1 MRERLARLTL
11 FILPLT
17 LLLGEQPLIKK
28 GGVSVYWFEVLTV
41 IFALLTWPEL
51 RSGGLKRLKALPKL
65 TQWGAALMVP
75 ALIISV
81 TVAQV
86 RHEALGAAVAWFLV
100 PMLLTVLIIAS
111 GIEVTA
117 LVFGI
122 VVAALIQT
130 AYGLQLLPI
139 QQEPRLVGTF
149 TSPNFY
155 AAVVVPA
162 IFLSLLLPMKGKW
175 LPMIVLLWGLILS
188 QSLGGFLGLIGG
200 GLYLIFILVKDTRA
214 RLAMAVL
221 VFLIGCTG
229 AFIAKQRFSNNPSS
243 SLVSRQQIWH
253 VAWEVGKEHPLTGVG
268 LKNFDNIYLQKVN
281 TVYAAPLEYNVPEP
295 HDLYLAFWLDLSV
308 VGLVAMLLIIG
319 GAVIQGGIVVAPL
332 VALLVHGLVD
342 TPIFKLEL
350 AVLFWLYI
358 ALIFT
363 FRNQSKQTP

>member
-1 MRERLARLTL
+1 
-11 FILPLT
+11 
-17 LLLGEQPLIKK
+17 
-28 GGVSVYWFEVLTV
+28 
-41 IFALLTWPEL
+41 
-51 RSGGLKRLKALPKL
+51 
-65 TQWGAALMVP
+65 
-75 ALIISV
+75 
-81 TVAQV
+81 
-86 RHEALGAAVAWFLV
+86 
-100 PMLLTVLIIAS
+100 
-111 GIEVTA
+111 
-117 LVFGI
+117 
-122 VVAALIQT
+122 
-130 AYGLQLLPI
+130 
-139 QQEPRLVGTF
+139 
-149 TSPNFY
+149 
-155 AAVVVPA
+155 
-162 IFLSLLLPMKGKW
+162 MKGKW